1 MSSEASLFAY
11 TRSHGSLVVEAHASS
26 TGAECPAPATC
37 PPQLSEEAI
46 ASIPLE
52 LPPLDESRMSPA
64 VISAAKILRM
74 EYAIYSSRAQSDLLS
89 LRKAWLRWHE
99 LPMAPGPPGIQFCH
113 SELFKAKPL
122 DPLFPSLT
130 EPAAALRSQPAS
142 MESASNASLVPSPPT
157 ASDSPID
164 YAKSIALSAKRRDDA
179 HMKGVFE
186 RHKDV
191 DGGLSKAAFIAALKE
206 VEAPVLFSSDSASED
221 DLFRRA
227 DTNASGSVD
236 LSEYALPG
244 SDTHCV
250 CGN

>member
-99 LPMAPGPPGIQFCH
+99 LGLSMAPGSSGIHFCH
-113 SELFKAKPL
+113 SKLFKA
-122 DPLFPSLT
+122 
-130 EPAAALRSQPAS
+130 
-142 MESASNASLVPSPPT
+142 
-157 ASDSPID
+157 
-164 YAKSIALSAKRRDDA
+164 
-179 HMKGVFE
+179 
-186 RHKDV
+186 
-191 DGGLSKAAFIAALKE
+191 
-206 VEAPVLFSSDSASED
+206 
-221 DLFRRA
+221 
-227 DTNASGSVD
+227 
-236 LSEYALPG
+236 
-244 SDTHCV
+244 
-250 CGN
+250 